1 MKKVL
6 IILIGIE
13 CIILGLLCFNLFGQK
28 KVNLPKEVFENIN
41 IIELS
46 DSKIKSN
53 FSKEE
58 YYVED
63 NYERYLKY
71 KEENNVDIKEA
82 IRCVNANIDY
92 KFYTNIV
99 NTDLS
104 KGILILV
111 NKYNRL
117 SSSYSPDLV
126 TMESNYSRDGQ
137 RMEKEAYSHFK
148 EMVDAAKK
156 DGIKIY
162 NISAYRS
169 YSSQNS
175 LYTMYSNRDGVTKAD
190 TYSARPGHSEHQT
203 GYATDIICASSG
215 CKFEE
220 KKEYEWLKDNSYK
233 YGFII
238 RYPKGKE
245 YITGYTFEPWHYRY
259 VGLDVAKYIYEH
271 DITFDEYYEVFI
283 KNKI

>member
-6 IILIGIE
+6 IVLIGIE
-13 CIILGLLCFNLFGQK
+13 CIILVLLCFNLFSQRK
-28 KVNLPKEVFENIN
+28 ANLPKEVFENIDV
-41 IIELS
+41 IELS
-46 DSKIKSN
+46 NNKIKSN

-58 YYVED
+58 YYVEN

-82 IRCVNANIDY
+82 IKCVNANIDN

-99 NTDLS
+99 STDLS

-117 SSSYSPDLV
+117 DSSFSPNLV
-126 TMESNYSRDGQ
+126 TMDSKYSREGLK
-137 RMEKEAYSHFK
+137 MEKEAYEHFK
-148 EMVDAAKK
+148 EMVDDARK
-156 DGIKIY
+156 DDIKIY
-162 NISAYRS
+162 NISSYRS
-169 YSSQNS
+169 YSSQSS
-175 LYTMYSNRDGVTKAD
+175 LYTSYSNKDGVAKAD

-203 GYATDIICASSG
+203 GLATDIICASIG

-220 KKEYEWLKDNSYK
+220 RKEYEWLKNNSYK

-271 DITFDEYYEVFI
+271 DITFDEYYEVFV

>member
-6 IILIGIE
+6 IVLIGIE
-13 CIILGLLCFNLFGQK
+13 CIILTLLIIDLNKQK
-28 KVNLPKEVFENIN
+28 KLNLPKGVFENIN

-46 DSKIKSN
+46 NNRIKSN

-58 YYVED
+58 YYVES
-63 NYERYLKY
+63 NYERYIKY
-71 KEENNVDIKEA
+71 KEEKNVDIKEA
-82 IRCVNANIDY
+82 IKCVNANIDN

-104 KGILILV
+104 KGTLILV

-126 TMESNYSRDGQ
+126 TMSSNYSREGQ
-137 RMEKEAYSHFK
+137 RMEKEAYEHFK

-156 DGIKIY
+156 DNIKIY

-169 YSSQNS
+169 YSSQSS

-203 GYATDIICASSG
+203 GYATDIICSSSG

-220 KKEYEWLKDNSYK
+220 RKEYEWLKDNSYK

-259 VGLDVAKYIYEH
+259 VGTEAAKYIYEH
-271 DITFDEYYEVFI
+271 DITFDEYYEVFV